1 MIKKTLSALS
11 LTAVTICLS
20 IPAFAMLNNDDSAPK
35 SCIQRMNPI
44 SMPHI

>member
-1 MIKKTLSALS
+1 
-11 LTAVTICLS
+11 
-20 IPAFAMLNNDDSAPK
+20 MLNNDDSAPK